1 MFLLLLVSFIW
12 AFSFGLIGNKLAGVD
27 PTAIAVLR
35 LALALLVFLPFFRRG
50 SLSAGAAFRLALIGA
65 VQFGAMYLLYLRA
78 FRDLPSYAV
87 ALFTITTPL
96 YVALLDAALER
107 RWRARFFL
115 AALLAI
121 AGAAV
126 LVFAGAIT
134 GQNLPRG
141 VLLVQLSNICFAAGQ
156 LAWRRVRAQLPASAS
171 DASVFALPYAGAFA
185 TALVF
190 SFFAVD
196 WSALQLTPAQIATL
210 LYLGVL
216 ASGVCFFWWNVGA
229 TRVNAGTLAAFNNAK
244 IPLAV
249 ACSLI
254 FFHEHADLPR
264 LLVSGALLALAV
276 WIAQHRPAPKPAQ
289 PIG

>member
-1 MFLLLLVSFIW
+1 MFFLLLVSFIW

-50 SLSAGAAFRLALIGA
+50 PLGILMALRLALVGA

-107 RWRARFFL
+107 RWCTRYLL

-126 LVFAGAIT
+126 ILFAGDIPGAHI
-134 GQNLPRG
+134 PRG
-141 VLLVQLSNICFAAGQ
+141 VLLVQLSNLCFAAGQ
-156 LAWRRVRAQLPASAS
+156 LAWRRLRAQLPGSVS

-185 TALVF
+185 LAMVF
-190 SFFAVD
+190 SFFSVD
-196 WSALQLTPAQIATL
+196 WASLHLAPAQIYTL

-216 ASGVCFFWWNVGA
+216 ASGLCFFWWNVGA
-229 TRVNAGTLAAFNNAK
+229 ARVNAGTLAAFNNAK

-249 ACSLI
+249 ACSLV

-276 WIAQHRPAPKPAQ
+276 WVARRRGPPA
-289 PIG
+289 

>member
-12 AFSFGLIGNKLAGVD
+12 AFSFGLIGNTLAGVD
-27 PTAIAVLR
+27 STAIAVLR

-50 SLSAGAAFRLALIGA
+50 SLGARTALRLLLIGA

-78 FRDLPSYAV
+78 YRDLPSYAV

-96 YVALLDAALER
+96 YVALLDAAWER
-107 RWRARFFL
+107 RWHSRFVL

-121 AGAAV
+121 AGAGV
-126 LVFAGAIT
+126 LLVSGTIAG
-134 GQNLPRG
+134 GNNPRG

-156 LAWRRVRAQLPASAS
+156 LAWRRERNRLPAGTS

-185 TALVF
+185 VTLLLSLF
-190 SFFAVD
+190 TVD
-196 WSALQLTPAQIATL
+196 WPAVHLTAVQVLTL

-254 FFHEHADLPR
+254 FFHEHADVPR
-264 LLVSGALLALAV
+264 LLVSGLLLALAV
-276 WIAQHRPAPKPAQ
+276 WIAQHRATPA
-289 PIG
+289 

>member
-35 LALALLVFLPFFRRG
+35 LALALLAFLPFFRRG
-50 SLSAGAAFRLALIGA
+50 ALDARTALRLVLIGA

-78 FRDLPSYAV
+78 YLDLPSYAV

-96 YVALLDAALER
+96 YVALFDAALER
-107 RWRARFFL
+107 RWRVRFVL

-121 AGAAV
+121 AGAGL
-126 LVFAGAIT
+126 LVFASSIAGK
-134 GQNLPRG
+134 NVPRG
-141 VLLVQLSNICFAAGQ
+141 ILLVQLSNICFAAGQ
-156 LAWRRVRAQLPASAS
+156 LAWRRARTHLPAAVS

-185 TALVF
+185 VSAGLSIFTVQ
-190 SFFAVD
+190 
-196 WSALQLTPAQIATL
+196 WSAVHLTPAQVMII
-210 LYLGVL
+210 LYLGIL

-229 TRVNAGTLAAFNNAK
+229 THVNAGTLAAFNNAK

-254 FFHEHADLPR
+254 FFHEQADLPR
-264 LLVSGALLALAV
+264 LLVSGVLLALAV
-276 WIAQHRPAPKPAQ
+276 WIARRRTAPS
-289 PIG
+289 